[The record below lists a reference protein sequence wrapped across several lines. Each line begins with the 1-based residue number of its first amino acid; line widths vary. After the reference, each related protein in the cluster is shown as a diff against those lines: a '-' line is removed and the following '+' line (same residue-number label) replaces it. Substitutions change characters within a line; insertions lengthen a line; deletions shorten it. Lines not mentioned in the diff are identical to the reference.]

1 MSEFALCGLTPV
13 PGRTVRAPRVGE
25 APFSMELQVDFTRNW
40 NNDAGQHTT
49 TLVIGRVKMLYV
61 REDLLDENLDIV
73 SETYNHGFLLF

>member
-1 MSEFALCGLTPV
+1 
-13 PGRTVRAPRVGE
+13 
-25 APFSMELQVDFTRNW
+25 MELQVDFTRNW